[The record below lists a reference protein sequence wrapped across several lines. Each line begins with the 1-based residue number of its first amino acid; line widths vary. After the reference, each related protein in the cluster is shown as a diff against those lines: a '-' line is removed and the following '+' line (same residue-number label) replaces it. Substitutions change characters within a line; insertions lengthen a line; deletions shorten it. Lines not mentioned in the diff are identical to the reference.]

1 MSPGTYRRDLLLHLV
16 RRDFVLRYKRSALGI
31 LWSLLVPLAQL
42 LVLAFVFSR
51 IVPLHIEDYPAF
63 LFAGLLP
70 WTWFSACVGSA
81 GGIFYNNRDLM
92 FQPNFDPVIL
102 VAVNTLSNLLLYL
115 AALPILMAF
124 LLWYGRPINW
134 ALTAWPILVLV
145 EAILISGLSLVIA
158 TLNVHYRD
166 VEHSVSIA
174 LVLLF
179 FMTPVFY
186 QPEAISGPL
195 VLIFGLNPVAELLR
209 DYREIFFYGR
219 WPSWTSVLGLGLFSI
234 MTCLAGYVV
243 YRSQLPRVMDEL

>member
-1 MSPGTYRRDLLLHLV
+1 MSHAAYRRDLLLHLV
-16 RRDFVLRYKRSALGI
+16 RRDFVLRYKRSALGV

-42 LVLAFVFSR
+42 LVLALIFGR
-51 IVPLHIEDYPAF
+51 IVPLHIEAYPAF
-63 LFAGLLP
+63 LFAALLP

-124 LLWYGRPINW
+124 LLWYGRPLGW
-134 ALTAWPILVLV
+134 PLMAWPIL
-145 EAILISGLSLVIA
+145 ILIQAIFIAGLSLMIA
-158 TLNVHYRD
+158 TLNVYYRD
-166 VEHSVSIA
+166 VEHAVSIA

-179 FMTPVFY
+179 YVTPVFY
-186 QPEAISGPL
+186 RPEAISGPL
-195 VLIFGLNPVAELLR
+195 TLIFKLNPVAELLTSYR
-209 DYREIFFYGR
+209 DIFFYGR
-219 WPSWTSVLGLGLFSI
+219 WPSWTSLLSLGLFSI
-234 MTCLAGYVV
+234 MTCLVGYVV